1 MAEERKS
8 FLDWAKENKSVND
21 AEAFGKLTPKEQG
34 VAHSEYADYTAS
46 WLERKGAGLEASTEE
61 KNKAIDAQ
69 LDHLTKSNIQIN
81 KMLEK
86 IALDKAESIGRE
98 SKNISR
104 ARVEEIKN
112 FFDGTDKAY
121 ENKTHGEH
129 EIVLSDGE
137 MKAIQ
142 EKAVV
147 VSGSVTDNTL
157 GMQDEEIARIPHRNL
172 LIYDFFDKIPVERDA
187 NGVVKY
193 WDWDTGNAVRGATPV
208 AENSQFPESTAAWI
222 EKNIAL
228 RKVGDSIPVSEES
241 LYDRSRF
248 VAEARDFIQTN
259 VDLVLDQQLYN
270 GNGVNPQMF
279 GVATRAN
286 VYAPVARGIINA
298 NFFDLARV
306 VRTEIAKNKG
316 AMYMPDFMFINSETV
331 DSFLLAK
338 TNEGQYVR
346 PDFFQMMR
354 DMGTNVYMISGMIV
368 VETNTVPTNQATFG
382 DSRHAKI
389 YEEPG
394 NAITIGMSG
403 TDFEN
408 DRVRMKVRKRAN
420 LLVKD
425 IRQDAFRQIADVDA
439 AIAELEN

>member
-8 FLDWAKENKSVND
+8 FLDWAKENKSVKD
-21 AEAFGKLTPKEQG
+21 AEAFGNLTPKEQG

-61 KNKAIDAQ
+61 RNKAIDTQ
-69 LDHLTKSNIQIN
+69 LDHLTKSNVQIN

-86 IALDKAESIGRE
+86 MALDKAESVGRQ

-104 ARVEEIKN
+104 ERVEEIKS
-112 FFDGTDKAY
+112 FFDGADEAY
-121 ENKTHGEH
+121 RKREYGDR

-147 VSGSVTDNTL
+147 VSGSITDNTL

-172 LIYDFFDKIPVERDA
+172 LIYDFFDKIPVDRDA

-193 WDWDTGNAVRGATPV
+193 WDWDTPNAVRGAANV
-208 AENSQFPESTAAWI
+208 VENAPIPESTAAWI
-222 EKNIAL
+222 EKNISL
-228 RKVGDSIPVSEES
+228 RKIGDSIPVSEES

-248 VAEARDFIQTN
+248 VAEARDFVQTN

-270 GNGVNPQMF
+270 GTGANPQMF

-286 VYAPVARGIINA
+286 VYAPVARGLVNA
-298 NFFDLARV
+298 NFFDLSRV
-306 VRTEIAKNKG
+306 VRTEIARNKG

-354 DMGTNVYMISGMIV
+354 EMGSNVYMISGMLVI
-368 VETNTVPTNQATFG
+368 ETNTVPTNEATFG
-382 DSRHAKI
+382 DSRHAKV

-394 NAITIGMSG
+394 TAITIGMSG
-403 TDFEN
+403 DDFQN

-420 LLVKD
+420 LLIKD
-425 IRQDAFRQIADVDA
+425 IRQDAFRQVTDVDA